1 MRAFKSFLLQV
12 AVSALWPSYVA
23 LLGYAA
29 RVGPWP
35 RSIARPASFSLMVM
49 AWMLLAAALARFL
62 FGPGGWAEESLHAP
76 PAAARQLRRTLWVVI
91 GGTLLFLLPEWLL
104 QRGLIASGDRPV
116 TAPEICRALV
126 LAFEALVLGV
136 TVRVSRRRGPVSRWI
151 TRDGDSPNWI
161 GRHRRLCRWLLIGYV
176 AGIFALDTQGF
187 GFTARRVATAGVQTT
202 ALLAACFLAY
212 WLLAQAIDNNAW
224 QWVRRGAAPTPDGS
238 DDGTSDLAGKLRRL
252 AAWAVPIAGLA
263 LGSWYW
269 SIDLALFRSV
279 ADQPVW
285 PNAPEGVT
293 VGDSIQA
300 AILML
305 LTIVAWRHMAAFFA
319 MAVYPRMADDPG
331 IRFAVLT
338 LCRYVVLG
346 VGLMATMASLHLG
359 PEKISLGLAALG
371 VGLGFGLQEIVSNFV
386 SGIIL
391 LLERPIRVGD
401 VVTVAGMS
409 GKVERIN
416 IRATTIINA
425 DNQSLIVPNREFI
438 TANLVNWTHKD
449 RILRVNIP
457 LTVAYGAEP
466 DAVSDLLLSIA
477 RNDPDVLRNPVAS
490 AVLEGFGDVGMSFTL
505 HVHVPDPSVAGRVKH
520 RLCTE
525 IQSRFREAGINI
537 PMPTREIIVRSL
549 TLAPSTEPALVWPAG
564 MRVDRAGSAIPPMK
578 TASCPVCTPEPA
590 APSHRGVDE

>member
-1 MRAFKSFLLQV
+1 MRAFKSFLIQV
-12 AVSALWPSYVA
+12 LVSALWPLYVA
-23 LLGYAA
+23 MLGYAA
-29 RVGPWP
+29 RIAPWP
-35 RSIARPASFSLMVM
+35 RSIARASSFSLFVM
-49 AWMLLAAALARFL
+49 AWMLLATALARFL
-62 FGPGGWAEESLHAP
+62 FGPGGWAEESLRAP
-76 PAAARQLRRTLWVVI
+76 PLAARQLRRALWVLI
-91 GGTLLFLLPEWLL
+91 GGTLLFLLPEWLI
-104 QRGLIASGDRPV
+104 QSGLIASGDRPV
-116 TAPEICRALV
+116 TAPEVCRALV
-126 LAFEALVLGV
+126 LVFEALVLGV
-136 TVRVSRRRGPVSRWI
+136 TVRLSRRKGPVSRWI
-151 TRDGDSPNWI
+151 TREGDSPNWI

-187 GFTARRVATAGVQTT
+187 GFTARRVATAGVEST
-202 ALLAACFLAY
+202 ALVAACFLAY
-212 WLLAQAIDNNAW
+212 WLLVRAIDNHAW
-224 QWVRRGAAPTPDGS
+224 SWVRRSDAPTPDGK

-252 AAWAVPIAGLA
+252 AAWAVPIVGLA

-269 SIDLALFRSV
+269 SIDLALFRSIT
-279 ADQPVW
+279 DQPIW
-285 PNAPEGVT
+285 PNAPAGVT
-293 VGDSIQA
+293 IGDSIQA
-300 AILML
+300 AVLML
-305 LTIVAWRHMAAFFA
+305 LTIVAWRHMGAFFA
-319 MAVYPRMADDPG
+319 MAVYPRMSDDPG

-338 LCRYVVLG
+338 LCRYLVLG
-346 VGLMATMASLHLG
+346 VGLMAAMASLHLG

-457 LTVAYGAEP
+457 VTVAYGAEP

-477 RNDPDVLRNPVAS
+477 RNDPDVLRNPVAT
-490 AVLEGFGDVGMSFTL
+490 AVLEGFGDFGMSFVL

-525 IQSRFREAGINI
+525 IQQRFRDAGIII
-537 PMPTREIIVRSL
+537 PMPTREIVLRAS
-549 TLAPSTEPALVWPAG
+549 STEPRAEVPIAWPAG
-564 MRVDRAGSAIPPMK
+564 IRVDRAGPAIPAMK
-578 TASCPVCTPEPA
+578 AAACPVCTPEPA
-590 APSHRGVDE
+590 QPSHRGVDE